1 MKPIFNDHVDESIK
15 NQIESSIDLLVV
27 RAQKENAH
35 VTSVSR
41 INGTNKQRDRLID
54 RSLYTVFDGVLR
66 STMVIS

>member
-35 VTSVSR
+35 V
-41 INGTNKQRDRLID
+41 
-54 RSLYTVFDGVLR
+54 
-66 STMVIS
+66 M